1 MKFRKARACVGAR
14 AMWSTTGLWR
24 RGEAVSSLAGVMEAP
39 AAAAAA
45 ADTGLACKTSGCEKE
60 RRFVVGGDAC
70 APASRNSGKPRE

>member
-1 MKFRKARACVGAR
+1 MGVCAT
-14 AMWSTTGLWR
+14 WSTRGLW
-24 RGEAVSSLAGVMEAP
+24 RGEAVSSLAGVMEA

-70 APASRNSGKPRE
+70 APASRSSGKPRE